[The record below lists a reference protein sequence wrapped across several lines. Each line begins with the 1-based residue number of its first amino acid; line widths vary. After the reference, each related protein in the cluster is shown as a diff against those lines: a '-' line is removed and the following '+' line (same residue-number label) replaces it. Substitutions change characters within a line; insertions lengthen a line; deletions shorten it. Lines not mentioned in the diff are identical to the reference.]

1 VATPWRTDDDEI
13 VYKDTLFF
21 KGTDS
26 VTRQWCTQTTY
37 SGKLVE
43 NAAQAVARDVMA
55 QALIGLDAWGY
66 ETVLTVHDEIVAES
80 TERVGTAEHFSE
92 LMTVLPDWAD
102 GLPLVAEGFE
112 DRRYR
117 K

>member
-1 VATPWRTDDDEI
+1 MVRGAEGFLI
-13 VYKDTLFF
+13 VHN
-21 KGTDS
+21 
-26 VTRQWCTQTTY
+26 C
-37 SGKLVE
+37 E
-43 NAAQAVARDVMA
+43 NACQAVARDVMA